1 MKKAFTLIEVNLAMM
16 VMATGIL
23 AIVSLYAFGYRESRQ
38 SREDVAATA
47 LADTVMSQL
56 MAAITS
62 KDLKWSEFAKI
73 KNYPSDEGWAD
84 YFESDGIV
92 KKDPTETGKKVF
104 TSLMNNLQAA
114 GLPSTFEKNFPQ
126 SAVNYSG
133 MKFGLVITHE
143 KNSPMIGVAF
153 RATKQPG
160 QLLAMPLYYCEGRF
174 QGDPTK

>member
-23 AIVSLYAFGYRESRQ
+23 AIVSLYAFGYRENRQ

-47 LADTVMSQL
+47 LADTVVSQL

-62 KDLKWSEFAKI
+62 KDLKWSEFSKI
-73 KNYPSDEGWAD
+73 PSYPSENGWAD
-84 YFESDGIV
+84 YFENDGLV
-92 KKDPTETGKKVF
+92 KKDPSTMGKQAF
-104 TSLMNNLQAA
+104 TSLLSDLKSA
-114 GLPSTFEKNFPQ
+114 GLPSNFETTFPQ
-126 SAVNYSG
+126 SAISNSG

-143 KNSPMIGVAF
+143 EGSPIIGVAF

-160 QLLAMPLYYCEGRF
+160 QLLSMPLYYCEGRF
-174 QGDPTK
+174 QGDPNL